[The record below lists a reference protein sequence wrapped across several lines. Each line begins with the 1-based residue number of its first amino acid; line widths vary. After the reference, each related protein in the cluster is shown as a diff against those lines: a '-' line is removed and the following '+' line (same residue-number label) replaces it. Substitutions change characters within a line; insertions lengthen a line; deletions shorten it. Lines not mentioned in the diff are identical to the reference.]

1 MQGRPG
7 TDDMGAESLTER
19 LNASLRDRAVRRDLA
34 SKAATGGIGAVLT
47 LALTMGGFA
56 AFSLDDHPANAAVA
70 ATNAGFSGV
79 PARPD
84 SSPGVGIANQI
95 VPVAPLAKL
104 HTADVLVRVPNGVTP
119 KQTAAI
125 TAMKGVDS
133 VEQVDYARTTIAGHQ
148 ATVLGVNPST
158 FRTYT
163 PKPTAGSDALWS
175 NVSAGDMAVSFD
187 MGQETRLP
195 LGQAVDVRSSFPAR
209 LRVGAFA
216 TMLSGVDAVVSNAT
230 AQGLGI
236 PRGNALLLSAGKAD
250 PVKLDAAL
258 RKALPKGSAVEF
270 LRSRQ
275 PVSTTRPGQT
285 APDQPTPTPTPSS
298 PTDSHGFL
306 SQDRIAIAIK
316 AGYTKLGR
324 PYVWGAEGPNAFDCS
339 GLVQWAFGKA
349 GVAMPRVTDQQF
361 LTGKHLPYSQA
372 RQGDLLFWR
381 NDPTAPNYVS
391 HVAIYLGQGKMLVA
405 PHTGDVVKIEDVYL
419 SNFAGA
425 VRIQVR

>member
-1 MQGRPG
+1 MQPRSG
-7 TDDMGAESLTER
+7 TDDSGTEGVTR
-19 LNASLRDRAVRRDLA
+19 RVNASLRDRAARRDWVP
-34 SKAATGGIGAVLT
+34 KAVTGGIGAVLT

-56 AFSLDDHPANAAVA
+56 AFSLDDHAALA
-70 ATNAGFSGV
+70 ATTAFRGV
-79 PARPD
+79 PSRPD
-84 SSPGVGIANQI
+84 SNPAVGLANQI

-119 KQTAAI
+119 QQTAKI
-125 TAMKGVDS
+125 TAMKDVDAA
-133 VEQVDYARTTIAGHQ
+133 ELVDYARTNIAGHK
-148 ATVLGVNPST
+148 ATLLGVNPST

-163 PKPTAGSDALWS
+163 PKPTAGSDPLWS

-195 LGQAVDVRSSFPAR
+195 LGQAVDVRASFPAR

-216 TMLSGVDAVVSNAT
+216 TMLSGVDAVVSDAT
-230 AQGLGI
+230 ARGLGI
-236 PRGNALLLSAGKAD
+236 PHGNALLVSAAKAD
-250 PVKLDAAL
+250 PTKLNATL
-258 RKALPKGSAVEF
+258 RKALPKNATVEF
-270 LRSRQ
+270 LRGRQ
-275 PVSTTRPGQT
+275 PVATTS
-285 APDQPTPTPTPSS
+285 PDQKNTATPTPTPTPPMPSS

-306 SQDRIAIAIK
+306 SQARIAIAIK

-339 GLVQWAFGKA
+339 GLVQWAFAQA
-349 GVAMPRVTDQQF
+349 GVSMPRVTDQQF
-361 LTGKHLPYSQA
+361 LTGKHLSYAQA

-405 PHTGDVVKIEDVYL
+405 PHTGDVVKIENVYL
-419 SNFAGA
+419 NNFAGA